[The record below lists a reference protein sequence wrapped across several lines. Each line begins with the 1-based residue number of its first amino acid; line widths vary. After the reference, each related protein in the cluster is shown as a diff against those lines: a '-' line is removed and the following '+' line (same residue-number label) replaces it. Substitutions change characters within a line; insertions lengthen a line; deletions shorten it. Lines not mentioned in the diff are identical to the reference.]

1 MIYHHSI
8 IGYLPSTLQTWD
20 HQIQILKSEDYSWY
34 KPDFLSKEGN
44 LVKCIVLY
52 SFVLCVLVLIC
63 TIKASISNLM
73 SAISFSF
80 VSNDWLSSDPDLMAA
95 DTDQGKLAEE
105 HKWTMPGGWQ
115 TFVRT

>member
-1 MIYHHSI
+1 MVLLDTCHPHYRPEI
-8 IGYLPSTLQTWD
+8 IRFKSLNQKSSAAGKLS
-20 HQIQILKSEDYSWY
+20 LKRG
-34 KPDFLSKEGN
+34 KLSK
-44 LVKCIVLY
+44 VYY

-95 DTDQGKLAEE
+95 DPDQGKLAKE
-105 HKWTMPGGWQ
+105 HKWTMPGG
-115 TFVRT
+115 